1 MPKFSKRS
9 SDKLDTCHPDLQRLM
24 REVIKHI
31 DITILCGHR
40 SVEEQADLFARG
52 MSKLDGSEGRMSKHN
67 HSPSLAVDFSAYPVQ
82 WNRERF
88 IASAYFA
95 RGIASQMGIGVRLG
109 CDWNGDLVMSEGF
122 FDGPHLELVDE
133 TK

>member
-40 SVEEQADLFARG
+40 SVEEQAELYRQG
-52 MSKLDGSEGRMSKHN
+52 RSKLDGSPGKLSKHN
-67 HSPSLAVDFSAYPVQ
+67 HSPSLAVDFSAYPVR
-82 WNRERF
+82 WERERF
-88 IASAYFA
+88 VAAAHFA
-95 RGIASQMGIGVRLG
+95 KGIASQMGIKVRLG
-109 CDWNGDLVMSEGF
+109 CDWNADLYFEKSEF
-122 FDGPHLELVDE
+122 FDGPHLELADE
-133 TK
+133 